1 MCAGTRH
8 TRCALWA
15 ARSRRFGVVGVVCT
29 VRLGLVW
36 LGELVVEADT
46 GLVAR

>member
-1 MCAGTRH
+1 MVEVA
-8 TRCALWA
+8 
-15 ARSRRFGVVGVVCT
+15 CT